1 MLRGRYF
8 DAQRSAPVDASIE
21 AVAAGRWQ
29 LVAGDAS
36 RSIDPA
42 TVRISVRIGSIPRR
56 IHFADGGEFE
66 TPDNDGVD
74 ALLPAAD
81 RPGSW
86 VHALEQR
93 WALVL
98 ASLAFIALGSV
109 LFLRFGLPASA
120 DWTARHLPER
130 YDRLIGR
137 QSLQLLDRVAFHPS
151 GLTAKR
157 RAELEKLFAD
167 MTRDASDGHEYRLEL
182 RSSPRIGANALA
194 LPSGI
199 VVMTDQLVTLAENDE
214 ELSAVLAHEIG
225 HVRGRHALRQLIQV
239 AGVSALAVAVLG
251 DMGSVSA
258 LASSAPVLL
267 TSKYSRDFEREAD
280 GYARAWLKEQGI
292 APERF
297 DAILCR
303 LSARQGSKGG
313 ESDFL
318 SAHPSIAERAHCAPE
333 ETPAAAD

>member
-1 MLRGRYF
+1 MVRGRYF
-8 DAQRSAPVDASIE
+8 DARHSAPVEATIE
-21 AVAAGRWQ
+21 VVAADRWR
-29 LVAGDAS
+29 LVAGQTS
-36 RSIDPA
+36 HSIDPS

-56 IHFADGGEFE
+56 IHFPGGAEFE
-66 TPDNDGVD
+66 TTDNDGVD
-74 ALLPAAD
+74 ALSPAIRAE
-81 RPGSW
+81 GW

-93 WALVL
+93 WGLVL
-98 ASLAFIALGSV
+98 ASLALIAVGSV
-109 LFLRFGLPASA
+109 LFVRYGLPASA

-137 QSLQLLDRVAFHPS
+137 QSLQLLDRVAFEPS
-151 GLTAKR
+151 GLTPKR
-157 RAELEKLFAD
+157 RAELEQLFAR
-167 MTRDASDGHEYRLEL
+167 MTGDASDEHDYRLEL
-182 RSSPRIGANALA
+182 RSSPRFGANALA

-199 VVMTDQLVTLAENDE
+199 IVMTDQLVTLSENDE

-280 GYARAWLKEQGI
+280 SFARAWLKDQGI
-292 APERF
+292 AAERF

-303 LSARQGSKGG
+303 LGEKHGSGK

-318 SAHPSIAERAHCAPE
+318 SAHPLISERAHCAPGDA
-333 ETPAAAD
+333 PAAAD